1 MNEQMPGKLRC
12 RHLKTWPSSAR
23 QTTHNLQEE
32 FMLPI
37 SVCMIA
43 KNESKRIERCLSSL
57 MPYGFEIVVADT
69 GSSDNTREIARRFTD
84 KVFTFE
90 WCDDFSAARN
100 FSISKA
106 SHDWIFM
113 IDCDEYIKSTDVE
126 ELTYFMEHLPHAAGS
141 VSRENVSGSLDALD
155 YYTDRTERLF
165 NRNLYH
171 YTGIIHEQLTPV
183 ADGEME
189 CFLLNTVLFHDGYVM
204 TAREREEKSRRNLS
218 LLLKQSE
225 KEPDNPY
232 VYYQLGKGFEMAG
245 DYEKSCQYY
254 ARGLSFPLD
263 PSLAYVQAMVVSN
276 GFNLLRLG
284 RFEEALA
291 YRNIYEDFA
300 GSADFVYLMG
310 LIYRNN
316 RLYEEALEEFTKAVT
331 FAFANE
337 NGANSFLAYYEMG
350 NILALAGDYDLAR
363 ECYLQ
368 CGDYAPA
375 LEILK
380 LYENP

>member
-1 MNEQMPGKLRC
+1 
-12 RHLKTWPSSAR
+12 
-23 QTTHNLQEE
+23 
-32 FMLPI
+32 MLPI

-171 YTGIIHEQLTPV
+171 YTGIIHEQLTPI
-183 ADGEME
+183 AGGEME

-204 TAREREEKSRRNLS
+204 TAQEREEKSRRNLS

-254 ARGLSFPLD
+254 ARGLAFPLD

-300 GSADFVYLMG
+300 DSADFV
-310 LIYRNN
+310 
-316 RLYEEALEEFTKAVT
+316 
-331 FAFANE
+331 
-337 NGANSFLAYYEMG
+337 
-350 NILALAGDYDLAR
+350 
-363 ECYLQ
+363 
-368 CGDYAPA
+368 
-375 LEILK
+375 
-380 LYENP
+380 

>member
-1 MNEQMPGKLRC
+1 
-12 RHLKTWPSSAR
+12 
-23 QTTHNLQEE
+23 
-32 FMLPI
+32 MLPI
-37 SVCMIA
+37 SVCIIA
-43 KNESKRIERCLSSL
+43 KNESNKIERCLSSL

-69 GSSDNTREIARRFTD
+69 GSTDNTIETARMFTD
-84 KVFTFE
+84 KIFSFD

-100 FSISKA
+100 FSIGKA
-106 SHDWIFM
+106 SFDWIFM

-126 ELTYFMEHLPHAAGS
+126 ELIYFMEHLPHAVGS
-141 VSRENVSGSLDALD
+141 VSRENVSGTSDALD

-183 ADGEME
+183 SGGEME
-189 CFLLNTVLFHDGYVM
+189 CFLLNTVLYHDGYVM
-204 TAREREEKSRRNLS
+204 TEQERKEKSRRNLS

-232 VYYQLGKGFEMAG
+232 IYYQLGKGYEMAG
-245 DYEKSCQYY
+245 DYENACRYY
-254 ARGLSFPLD
+254 GKGLSFPLD
-263 PSLAYVQAMVVSN
+263 PSLAYVQAMVISN
-276 GFNLLRLG
+276 GFNLLRTG
-284 RFEEALA
+284 RLDEALA
-291 YRNIYEDFA
+291 YRSIYEDFA
-300 GSADFVYLMG
+300 DSADFIYLMG
-310 LIYRNN
+310 LIYRDNC
-316 RLYEEALEEFTKAVT
+316 LYEEALEEFAKAVT
-331 FAFANE
+331 FTFANE
-337 NGANSFLAYYEMG
+337 NGANSFLSYYEMG
-350 NILALAGDYDLAR
+350 NILVLAGDYDLAR